1 MVLKRP
7 YAFLIKHFRL
17 IHIIITAIFL
27 YVAIMS
33 MDIYKYLNT
42 VVDNTLNRYN
52 VLLYMRYSI
61 FFFIFIALLLCI
73 VVFLLLKYKSKPRR
87 IYIVTFIGYAIITA
101 FFIVLFNYMH
111 TFTDSIVDQKT
122 IRVYRDILLLLQF
135 FEFYIILFM
144 LIRGMGFDIKRFDFK
159 SDLQELNATLED
171 SKEVEIDTRIDT
183 TNAKRLIRKQGR
195 ELGYYYKEYKYFI
208 VAILTFI
215 GVFLIYKGYDY
226 FDAKLKVYK
235 ENERIGEVFNV
246 IIKDSYYYTEGN
258 DNYVVIDFDISKT
271 GSPKLFNSGV
281 MNLVI
286 GRKKY
291 IPDKNIC
298 AKFISLGPCYK
309 RQYIRKTTENYI
321 LAYKVDRLNVSKT
334 YIEYNESYDKEFKV
348 KLALKEYIKND

>member
-27 YVAIMS
+27 YVATMS
-33 MDIYKYLNT
+33 MDIYKYLNG

-52 VLLYMRYSI
+52 VMLYMRYSI

-122 IRVYRDILLLLQF
+122 IRLYRDILLLLQF

-144 LIRGMGFDIKRFDFK
+144 LIRGMGFDIRKFNFK
-159 SDLQELNATLED
+159 TDLQELNATSED
-171 SKEVEIDTRIDT
+171 SGEVEIDTRIDT

-195 ELGYYYKEYKYFI
+195 ELGYYYKEYKNIILAIAI
-208 VAILTFI
+208 VITIL
-215 GVFLIYKGYDY
+215 LIYKGYNY
-226 FDAKLKVYK
+226 FDAKLKIYH
-235 ENERIGEVFNV
+235 ENDIIGDVFKVN
-246 IIKDSYYYTEGN
+246 IKDSYYYTEGN
-258 DNYVVIDFDISKT
+258 DNYVIIDFDINKAGT
-271 GSPKLFNSGV
+271 PKLFNSGV
-281 MNLVI
+281 MNLTI
-286 GRKKY
+286 ARKKY
-291 IPDKNIC
+291 TPDKNIC
-298 AKFISLGPCYK
+298 NKFSSLGPCYK
-309 RQYIRKTTENYI
+309 RQYIKQDVENYI